1 MVVTL
6 PTLGA
11 IRGYFPNAMI
21 EVMGYPTRLAMIKGP
36 FYADIV
42 SRFDQADIA
51 YLFVKD
57 AKMPVSFMERLG
69 NMDLIISFVSA
80 TDQILADNLNA
91 TGARR
96 VIHYEPF
103 PAGSKGVHIVDH
115 LLQSLDTLGIPYFD
129 NIPRIFLHDEDIHF
143 AEEFIKMSIADP
155 KKKLI
160 AIHPGSG
167 SKQKCWPTERFA
179 ALINWLNK
187 EKKAHVFIVSGPAD
201 KEITERLKAEVKDHV
216 TIVDHL
222 SLSKLSAVIKR
233 CNLFIG
239 NDSGITH
246 LAAAVGTHTLSLFG
260 PTDPKIWG
268 PRGESVKIL
277 YRKVHCSPCLA
288 DARKNCFAQ
297 TCLENIK
304 IEDVMHEVKH
314 RF

>member
-1 MVVTL
+1 MS
-6 PTLGA
+6 
-11 IRGYFPNAMI
+11 
-21 EVMGYPTRLAMIKGP
+21 YPALLEINKGH

-51 YLFVKD
+51 HLFVKG
-57 AKMPVSFMERLG
+57 AKMPVSLMERLG
-69 NMDLIISFVSA
+69 NVDLIMSFVSA
-80 TDQILADNLNA
+80 ADRILSDNLNA

-96 VIHYEPF
+96 VIHYDPF
-103 PAGSKGVHIVDH
+103 PFGRKDVHIVDH

-143 AEEFIKMSIADP
+143 AEEFIRVGIADP
-155 KKKLI
+155 KKKLV

-167 SKQKCWPTERFA
+167 SKKKCWPTERFA
-179 ALINWLNK
+179 ALINWLIK
-187 EKKAHVFIVSGPAD
+187 EENAHVFVVSGPAD
-201 KEITERLKAEVKDHV
+201 KEIIVRLRAEVKDNF
-216 TIVDHL
+216 TTVDHL

-246 LAAAVGTHTLSLFG
+246 LAAAVGSNTVSLFG

-277 YRKVHCSPCLA
+277 YGKAHCSPCL
-288 DARKNCFAQ
+288 DDVRKNCFAQ

-304 IEDVMHEVKH
+304 VEDVMHEVKQM
-314 RF
+314 F

>member
-1 MVVTL
+1 MIVTL

-11 IRGYFPNAMI
+11 IRGYFPNAII
-21 EVMGYPTRLAMIKGP
+21 EVMGYPALLEMIKGH

-57 AKMPVSFMERLG
+57 AKIPVSFMKRLG

-80 TDQILADNLNA
+80 TDRILADNLNA
-91 TGARR
+91 TGAWC

-103 PAGSKGVHIVDH
+103 PSGSKGVHIVDH

-129 NIPRIFLHDEDIHF
+129 NFPRIFLHDEDIHF
-143 AEEFIKMSIADP
+143 AEEFIKMSVADP

-201 KEITERLKAEVKDHV
+201 KEITERLKAAIKDHF

-288 DARKNCFAQ
+288 DARKNCFVQ

>member
-1 MVVTL
+1 MIVTL

-11 IRGYFPNAMI
+11 IRAYFPSARI
-21 EVMGYPTRLAMIKGP
+21 EVMGYPTFSEMIKGQ

-51 YLFVKD
+51 HLFVKD
-57 AKMPVSFMERLG
+57 AKMPVSLMERLG

-80 TDQILADNLNA
+80 ADRILSDNLNA

-129 NIPRIFLHDEDIHF
+129 NIPKIFLHDEDIHF
-143 AEEFIKMSIADP
+143 AEKFIKVGIADP
-155 KKKLI
+155 KKKLV

-167 SKQKCWPTERFA
+167 SKQKCWPMESFA
-179 ALINWLNK
+179 AVINWLNE
-187 EKKAHVFIVSGPAD
+187 EKNAHIFIISGPAD
-201 KEITERLKAEVKDHV
+201 KEIIARLKAEVKDNF

-222 SLSKLSAVIKR
+222 SLSELSAVIKR

-246 LAAAVGTHTLSLFG
+246 LAAAVGTNTVSIFG

-268 PRGESVKIL
+268 PRGEAVKIL
-277 YRKVHCSPCLA
+277 YRKIHCSPCLA
-288 DARKNCFAQ
+288 NMRKNCFAQ
-297 TCLENIK
+297 TCLENIQV
-304 IEDVMHEVKH
+304 EDVLHEVKH